1 MPNDPNAPTLPPI
14 PASPLQDAPPSPSAT
29 PSQAAASSLGS
40 SIDTDMPISGIVAA
54 LKNTPQTETPVL
66 TEVKVQNQTPT
77 APALAPTAP
86 SVAPSI
92 PSPVQGITTPVEPN
106 DKAASSPPPLP
117 KSPLYEDPDQIKVSG
132 AS

>member
-1 MPNDPNAPTLPPI
+1 MPNDSNAPTLPPI
-14 PASPLQDAPPSPSAT
+14 PTSPLQDTPPSPSAT
-29 PSQAAASSLGS
+29 PSQAAASSLGN

-54 LKNTPQTETPVL
+54 LKNTPQTETP
-66 TEVKVQNQTPT
+66 T
-77 APALAPTAP
+77 APTPAPIAP

-92 PSPVQGITTPVEPN
+92 PSPVQEITTPTGPN

-132 AS
+132 VS